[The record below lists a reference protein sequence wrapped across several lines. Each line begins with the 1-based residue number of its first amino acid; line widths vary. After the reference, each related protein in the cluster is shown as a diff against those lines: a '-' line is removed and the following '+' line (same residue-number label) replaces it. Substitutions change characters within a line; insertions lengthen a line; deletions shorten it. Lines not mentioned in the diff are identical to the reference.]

1 MDAHMARSTAPE
13 TGPGHATERA
23 AAEPGWEAIKRLRW
37 FMTLVPAVGVFMFE
51 TVRHRFL
58 DYALPTWEGNLVAA
72 FVALAFGF
80 AFSETV
86 LRVVE
91 RLHRRSLA
99 DQEELICL
107 TAVVQERERLSRE
120 LHDGLAQLVSYLLLR
135 LDIVGELIRSNRM
148 EEAQAELV
156 RLRVLTDDLYA
167 DVRESISGLRSRVV
181 ELGLRRALE
190 DYIEEFEERHGLT
203 VAFTAPVDI
212 NLPPSV
218 ELQLFRIGQEALA
231 NVRKHSGE
239 SCCEMV
245 ISYPSIRELELVVS
259 DHGRGFDPDRI
270 VPRTSKPFGLAG
282 IQERAEALG
291 GTALFESELGG
302 GTRVIIRIP
311 LPNQ

>member
-1 MDAHMARSTAPE
+1 MTRSTAPDTE
-13 TGPGHATERA
+13 PGNATERA

-37 FMTLVPAVGVFMFE
+37 FMTLVPAVAVFMFE

-58 DYALPTWEGNLVAA
+58 DYALPTWQGNLVAA
-72 FVALAFGF
+72 SVALAFGF
-80 AFSETV
+80 VFSETV

-120 LHDGLAQLVSYLLLR
+120 LHDGLAQLISYLLLR
-135 LDIVGELIRSNRM
+135 LDTVEELIRSNRL
-148 EEAQAELV
+148 EEAQAELS

-190 DYIEEFEERHGLT
+190 DYIEEFEERHELT
-203 VAFTAPVDI
+203 VTFTAPPDVK
-212 NLPPSV
+212 LPPSV

-231 NVRKHSGE
+231 NVRKHSGAR
-239 SCCEMV
+239 CCDVM
-245 ISYPSIRELELVVS
+245 ISYPSARELELVVA
-259 DHGRGFDPDRI
+259 DQGRGFDPARHCFEN
-270 VPRTSKPFGLAG
+270 V
-282 IQERAEALG
+282 EAL
-291 GTALFESELGG
+291 
-302 GTRVIIRIP
+302 RISRDSGASGSAWRNRP
-311 LPNQ
+311 L

>member
-1 MDAHMARSTAPE
+1 
-13 TGPGHATERA
+13 
-23 AAEPGWEAIKRLRW
+23 
-37 FMTLVPAVGVFMFE
+37 MFE

-58 DYALPTWEGNLVAA
+58 DYVLPTWQGNLVAA

-99 DQEELICL
+99 DQEKLICL

-135 LDIVGELIRSNRM
+135 LDTVEELIRSHRV
-148 EEAQAELV
+148 EEAQAELA

-190 DYIEEFEERHGLT
+190 DYIEEFEERHGVT
-203 VAFTAPVDI
+203 VAFTAPLDI
-212 NLPPSV
+212 KLPPSV

-239 SCCEMV
+239 SCCEV
-245 ISYPSIRELELVVS
+245 IDLVSLGPGVGACR
-259 DHGRGFDPDRI
+259 GRSRTGLRSGSALP
-270 VPRTSKPFGLAG
+270 PRTSKPFGLTG
-282 IQERAEALG
+282 IQGARGSAGRDRAVRIR
-291 GTALFESELGG
+291 
-302 GTRVIIRIP
+302 TR
-311 LPNQ
+311 